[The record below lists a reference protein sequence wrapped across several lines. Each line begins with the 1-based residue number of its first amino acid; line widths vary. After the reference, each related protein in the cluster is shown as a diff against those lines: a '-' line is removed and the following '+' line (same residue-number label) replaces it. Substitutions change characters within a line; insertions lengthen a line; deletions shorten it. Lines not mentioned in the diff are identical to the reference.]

1 MIATPDEAVAEVA
14 AAVDAVPTTVVAHL
28 AGSLGLDVL
37 APHPR
42 RAALHPLVPLPD
54 PETGAARLAA
64 GSWFAVAG
72 DPLAQRVVAD
82 LGGRAVAVPES
93 QRAAYHAAA
102 VIASNHLVALLG
114 QVERVAAPTGVSL
127 EAFLELARASLTDVA
142 EVGPAVALTGPV
154 ARGDTATI
162 RRHLAALDGTERP
175 AYRALAAAAAR
186 LRRPASSA
194 TGNELLT
201 RGADLRATLDGARAL
216 GLTVGLVPTMGSLHE
231 GHLSLVGRAAAECDV
246 VAVTVFVNPLQF
258 GSAED
263 LATYPR
269 DLDRDL
275 ELAASAGADLVF
287 APAVE
292 EMYPEPP
299 SVAFAVGRLG
309 DVLEGASRPGHFAGV
324 ATVVAKLFNL
334 AGPSRAYFGEKDWQQ
349 LLVVR
354 RLAADLSFPVEV
366 VGCPTVREPDGLACS
381 SRNVRLS
388 APEREAAAVL
398 YRALARAVQR
408 IEGGERDAAALRRE
422 MADVAATNGLV
433 ELDYAAVVRAADLGP
448 VDPVKGDVRVLV
460 AARVGST
467 RLIDNVGVTVPALAG
482 ARV

>member
-114 QVERVAAPTGVSL
+114 QVERVAAPTGVGL

-142 EVGPAVALTGPV
+142 EVGPALALTGPV
-154 ARGDTATI
+154 ARGDTATV
-162 RRHLAALDGTERP
+162 RRHLAALDGTDRP

-194 TGNELLT
+194 TGNEL
-201 RGADLRATLDGARAL
+201 
-216 GLTVGLVPTMGSLHE
+216 
-231 GHLSLVGRAAAECDV
+231 
-246 VAVTVFVNPLQF
+246 
-258 GSAED
+258 
-263 LATYPR
+263 
-269 DLDRDL
+269 
-275 ELAASAGADLVF
+275 
-287 APAVE
+287 
-292 EMYPEPP
+292 
-299 SVAFAVGRLG
+299 
-309 DVLEGASRPGHFAGV
+309 
-324 ATVVAKLFNL
+324 
-334 AGPSRAYFGEKDWQQ
+334 
-349 LLVVR
+349 
-354 RLAADLSFPVEV
+354 
-366 VGCPTVREPDGLACS
+366 
-381 SRNVRLS
+381 
-388 APEREAAAVL
+388 
-398 YRALARAVQR
+398 
-408 IEGGERDAAALRRE
+408 
-422 MADVAATNGLV
+422 
-433 ELDYAAVVRAADLGP
+433 
-448 VDPVKGDVRVLV
+448 
-460 AARVGST
+460 
-467 RLIDNVGVTVPALAG
+467 
-482 ARV
+482 